1 MKRTIPAI
9 IALLLLMAMN
19 CSHRN
24 APPHDIMLEVAAS
37 MDDIFDAPT
46 ARARDLYSRYCSV
59 CHGQNGKGDGFN
71 AYNLNPKPRSFT
83 DSSFIARID
92 PDLIQETITKGG
104 AAVGLSSVMPPWGR
118 TLTKKDIELLTD
130 HVIMLSKQ

>member
-1 MKRTIPAI
+1 MKRTVLVIIP
-9 IALLLLMAMN
+9 LLLLMAVN
-19 CSHRN
+19 CSHRDV
-24 APPHDIMLEVAAS
+24 PQRDIMLEVAAS

-59 CHGQNGKGDGFN
+59 CHGQNGQGDGFN

-92 PDLIQETITKGG
+92 PDLIQETINKGG
-104 AAVGLSSVMPPWGR
+104 AAVGLSSLMPPWGR
-118 TLTKKDIELLTD
+118 TLTKKDIELLTA
-130 HVIMLSKQ
+130 HVVLLSKQ